1 MKTAL
6 SIFFWMFAALILIAG
21 NSRLEAQTGSVGN
34 PVNIRGKITGLKG
47 QELLVAAPNGETR
60 VTLSDK
66 TIIRQELPIKFAD
79 IAPGMYLGTT
89 AEKQPDGI
97 FRASEVH
104 VFSEDQRGTSEG
116 HKPMPNGPTPGS
128 TMTNGNVERV
138 EDDAVKDVK
147 GRIMSVK
154 YKDGEV
160 KVFVPPDVPVIKRV
174 IAGRDALKPGAEVS
188 LQATQG
194 PDGAVSASQI
204 TIRASK

>member
-1 MKTAL
+1 MKTAP
-6 SIFFWMFAALILIAG
+6 SIFFWIFAALILIAG

-104 VFSEDQRGTSEG
+104 VFSEDQRGTGEG

-174 IAGRDALKPGAEVS
+174 VVNRDALKPGAEVS